1 MQIEL
6 QERLGAMKG
15 AWPSPCHR
23 PVSRTGAMQTN
34 SLDGQ
39 KYSRRH
45 DTWTSVRDALG
56 SEDSPCVRRERTVRN
71 SPRFLWILGR
81 IVRAAYSFLS
91 LATHTGT
98 TLCVSI
104 SWKGTSPKF
113 LLHLRQVCSVSYL
126 SHTSAHSCI
135 DRKLTSQHRPARL
148 HFVTKGCQPPGACAK
163 LLIPLTRSNAYTLP
177 FGMIVKRDTTP
188 RPHWWLGSIR
198 SMRRH
203 SVPRS
208 HARPCLVAPLA
219 SSTQWPIVNHQQ
231 ACATVLHKLWDS
243 LARVSTQHE
252 ERDAQRSKLVRRQPQ
267 TTQHESEVA
276 SASAEILRNLHQM

>member
-113 LLHLRQVCSVSYL
+113 SFTCVRFALFHICPTPLPIPALTGS
-126 SHTSAHSCI
+126 SHPNT
-135 DRKLTSQHRPARL
+135 D
-148 HFVTKGCQPPGACAK
+148 PPGYI
-163 LLIPLTRSNAYTLP
+163 LLQKAASHQVL
-177 FGMIVKRDTTP
+177 
-188 RPHWWLGSIR
+188 
-198 SMRRH
+198 
-203 SVPRS
+203 VP
-208 HARPCLVAPLA
+208 
-219 SSTQWPIVNHQQ
+219 SSLFH
-231 ACATVLHKLWDS
+231 
-243 LARVSTQHE
+243 
-252 ERDAQRSKLVRRQPQ
+252 
-267 TTQHESEVA
+267 
-276 SASAEILRNLHQM
+276 